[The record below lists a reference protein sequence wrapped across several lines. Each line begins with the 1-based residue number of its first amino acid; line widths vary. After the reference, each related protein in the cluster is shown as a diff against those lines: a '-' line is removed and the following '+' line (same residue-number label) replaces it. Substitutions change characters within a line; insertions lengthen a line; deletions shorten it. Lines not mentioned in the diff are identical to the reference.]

1 MNATFQKNHF
11 QTTDDL
17 NHLNFEPIWHKNRD
31 AQRTAQLEPQEKFH
45 FYVYSWKLGS
55 VSS

>member
-45 FYVYSWKLGS
+45 FYVYS
-55 VSS
+55 